1 MTAAP
6 LLEVVKLAAGYPMLP
21 VLFDISLSVFPGE
34 IVTVLG
40 SNGVGKST
48 LINNIAGLYRPTA
61 GRIVFDG
68 EEIAHAGSERI
79 VERGLVQVPEGRRIF
94 PNLTVRENLIL
105 GSYRRGGARCD
116 TNIERVIGYFPRL
129 AERMKQAAGTLSGG
143 EQQML
148 AIGRGLMSE
157 PRMLMLDEP
166 SLGLSPLMVAE
177 IFSLFGRLKADGLTM
192 LLVEQNLVQSLEIAD
207 RGYVIEHGEVALA
220 GGASEILANE
230 GVRRAYLGL

>member
-1 MTAAP
+1 MSAKP
-6 LLEVVKLAAGYPMLP
+6 LLEVEKLAAGYPMLP

-48 LINNIAGLYRPTA
+48 LINNIAGLYRPTG

-68 EEIAHAGSERI
+68 EEIARAGSERI

-94 PNLTVRENLIL
+94 PNLTVHENLVL
-105 GSYRRGGARCD
+105 GSYRRGGARC
-116 TNIERVIGYFPRL
+116 NANVERVIAYFPRL
-129 AERMKQAAGTLSGG
+129 SERMKQHAGTLSGG

-166 SLGLSPLMVAE
+166 SLGLSPIMVAE
-177 IFSLFGRLKADGLTM
+177 IFALFRRLKADGLTM

-207 RGYVIEHGEVALA
+207 RGYVIEHGEVALSGRA
-220 GGASEILANE
+220 NEILAND